1 MRQRKHERVKKRQL
15 GQYMTPRSLA
25 HEIVSTLD
33 LRRVERIL
41 EPSCGT
47 GSFLHALEK
56 RLATQEDGLDSSSC
70 VDLVGVELDAHF
82 AEEARSVARRIQTTS
97 RRAVRA
103 SICTADFFRLWL
115 EPSALTQSDGPVL
128 RPGSFDLII
137 GNPPFGGTLERS
149 LEDTLDRSLGQRCG
163 KKIKK
168 ETYAFF
174 IVACVELLR
183 PNGRLV
189 FVCSDT
195 LVTIPTMT
203 GLRNFLMESGEIEIR
218 DVTGFS
224 DETTYPMVVLSFT
237 KGTRP
242 GRVSRNATRIPEKAV
257 RMTPNLSWGITPEFH
272 EMFAGPLLGDYFV
285 ASSGMTTG
293 KNEYFVRE
301 ADASDRIREPF
312 SFELYDA
319 PVSLKYELDRARLGR
334 LSMSRQTQ
342 LRVAEA
348 RGETERRLRV
358 ALRHDPVFV
367 QLPSA
372 DYRPY
377 NKANGRI
384 IFSNPTHYIFWANEG
399 EAVLTYK
406 RTGNWYLRGVGGQPY
421 FGREGITWQ
430 LVASRFIARYLPPGY
445 ILDSG
450 APCAF
455 LRSGKEQDELFLV
468 LGWLLSGS
476 ANRVLKQVVNHTR
489 NIQSKDFERM
499 PYPWWVGLQD
509 RRRVID
515 RVRAMIGQA
524 ERGRLWSA
532 RDAEVRALDDLF
544 SLPAACGTVQRERT
558 NDADRGVRRS
568 ESADTGVAQLRLF

>member
-1 MRQRKHERVKKRQL
+1 
-15 GQYMTPRSLA
+15 MTPRSLA

-33 LRRVERIL
+33 LRGVKRIL

-47 GSFLHALEK
+47 GSFLHALE
-56 RLATQEDGLDSSSC
+56 RRFATQEAGLDANSRI
-70 VDLVGVELDAHF
+70 DLVGVELDARF
-82 AEEARSVARRIQTTS
+82 AEEARSVANRIQTTS
-97 RRAVRA
+97 RQAVRA
-103 SICTADFFRLWL
+103 TISTADFFRLWL
-115 EPSALTQSDGPVL
+115 EPSTLTQSNGPVL

-137 GNPPFGGTLERS
+137 GNPPFGGTLEHS
-149 LEDTLDRSLGQRCG
+149 LQDALDRSLGQRFG
-163 KKIKK
+163 RKIKK

-183 PNGRLV
+183 PSGRLV

-203 GLRNFLMESGEIEIR
+203 GLRNFLMESGETTIQ
-218 DVTGFS
+218 DVAGFS

-237 KGTRP
+237 KGTRQ
-242 GRVSRNATRIPEKAV
+242 GHVSRNATRIPEETV
-257 RMTPNLSWGITPEFH
+257 RMTPNLSWGITPEYY
-272 EMFAGPLLGDYFV
+272 EMFAGPLLGDHFV

-301 ADASDRIREPF
+301 ADASGRIREPF

-334 LSMSRQTQ
+334 LPMSRQTQ
-342 LRVAEA
+342 LRAAEA
-348 RGETERRLRV
+348 RGDTERRLRV
-358 ALRHDPVFV
+358 ALRNDPASV
-367 QLPSA
+367 QVPSP

-384 IFSNPTHYIFWANEG
+384 VFSNPTHYIFWANEG

-406 RTGNWYLRGVGGQPY
+406 KTGNWYLRGVGGQPY

-455 LRSGKEQDELFLV
+455 LRSGKDRDDLFFV
-468 LGWLLSGS
+468 LGWLLSDS

-499 PYPWWVGLQD
+499 PYPWWVDPQD
-509 RRRVID
+509 RRRIVD
-515 RVRAMIGQA
+515 RVRAMIGEA

-532 RDAEVRALDDLF
+532 RDTEVRALDDLF
-544 SLPAACGTVQRERT
+544 SLPTGCRTVQPEQT
-558 NDADRGVRRS
+558 TDAQRRVRRS
-568 ESADTGVAQLRLF
+568 DSADSGLAPLRLF

>member
-1 MRQRKHERVKKRQL
+1 MRQRKHERGKKRQL
-15 GQYMTPRSLA
+15 GQYMTPRPLA
-25 HEIVSTLD
+25 REIVSTLD
-33 LRRVERIL
+33 LGGVKRIL

-56 RLATQEDGLDSSSC
+56 RLATAEAAPDARSC
-70 VDLVGVELDAHF
+70 IDLVGVELDERF
-82 AEEARSVARRIQTTS
+82 AEEARSVASRIQTTS
-97 RRAVRA
+97 RSAVRTT
-103 SICTADFFRLWL
+103 ICTADFFRLWL
-115 EPSALTQSDGPVL
+115 EPSTLVQSGSPVL
-128 RPGSFDLII
+128 RPESFDLII

-149 LEDTLDRSLGQRCG
+149 LEDALDRSLGQRCG

-183 PNGRLV
+183 PGGQLV

-203 GLRNFLMESGEIEIR
+203 GLRNFLMESGETDVR

-224 DETTYPMVVLSFT
+224 DETTYPTVVLSFR
-237 KGTRP
+237 KGTRL
-242 GRVSRNATRIPEKAV
+242 GRVSRNSERIPEETV
-257 RMTPNLSWGITPEFH
+257 RKTPNLSWGITPEFY
-272 EMFAGPLLGDYFV
+272 EMFSGPLLGEYFV

-301 ADASDRIREPF
+301 ADKSGRIQEPF
-312 SFELYDA
+312 FFELYDG
-319 PVSLKYELDRARLGR
+319 PVSLRYELDRARLGR
-334 LSMSRQTQ
+334 LPMRRQTQ
-342 LRVAEA
+342 LRAAEA
-348 RGETERRLRV
+348 RGDTERRLRV
-358 ALRHDPVFV
+358 VSRSDPVPV
-367 QLPSA
+367 QMPNTK
-372 DYRPY
+372 YRPY

-384 IFSNPTHYIFWANEG
+384 VFSNPTHYIYWENEG

-406 RTGNWYLRGVGGQPY
+406 KTGNWYLRGVGGQPY

-430 LVASRFIARYLPPGY
+430 LVASRFIARYLPSGY

-455 LRSGKEQDELFLV
+455 LRNGKERDELFFV
-468 LGWLLSGS
+468 LGWLLSVS

-499 PYPWWVGLQD
+499 PYPWWVDMQD
-509 RRRVID
+509 RRRVVD
-515 RVRAMIGQA
+515 HVKAMIGEA
-524 ERGRLWSA
+524 ERGRVWSA
-532 RDAEVRALDDLF
+532 KATEVRVLDELF
-544 SLPAACGTVQRERT
+544 SFSIARRIGQPGQASDPRRPATGFESVRPGT
-558 NDADRGVRRS
+558 AP
-568 ESADTGVAQLRLF
+568 LRLF